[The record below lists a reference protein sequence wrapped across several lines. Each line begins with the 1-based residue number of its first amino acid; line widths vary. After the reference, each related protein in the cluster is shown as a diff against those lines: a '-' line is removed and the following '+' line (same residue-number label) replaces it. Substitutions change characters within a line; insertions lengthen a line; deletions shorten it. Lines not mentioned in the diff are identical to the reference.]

1 MIKKILGT
9 AGSRLIITLISFI
22 VVIINARNLG
32 AGGVGEI
39 TLLVLG
45 ITIILLISN
54 VVGGGA
60 LVYLIPRF
68 DLFTILVPAY
78 FWSFLSAI
86 IGAYAL
92 SFFDLIP
99 RIYTHHV
106 LFLSLFQSLASTN
119 LNVLLGKEKIKQ
131 FNFISVFQVVV
142 LIGSLILF
150 FFYLNRIEV
159 ISYIYSMYL
168 AYFSSFL
175 ISAFAIRK
183 FVNFEGFEKF
193 DEAIIQIFK
202 YGTYVQLA
210 NLLQLLN
217 YRLGYF
223 IIERFLGKPSLGVFS
238 VGTQVSEGLW
248 LFGKSVAMV
257 QYSRISNSTDAVYA
271 RILTLRFIK
280 FVFVLTFSLLAVL
293 ILIPD
298 SFFVLIFMKDF
309 SGLHQIILSLSPGI
323 LAMSVSMILSHFF
336 SGTGRHYHNT
346 ISSGIG
352 LVLTLI
358 FGFTLIPEFG
368 ILGAGIT
375 ASISYFASASYQ
387 LIVFM
392 KITKTSARNFLLSG
406 DDISFIKNEISE
418 IIKRKN

>member
-1 MIKKILGT
+1 LIKKILGT

-280 FVFVLTFSLLAVL
+280 FVFVLTFSLLAIL

>member
-1 MIKKILGT
+1 LIKKILGT

-92 SFFDLIP
+92 SFFELIP

-131 FNFISVFQVVV
+131 YNFISVFQVVV

-183 FVNFEGFEKF
+183 FVNFDGFDHF

-280 FVFVLTFSLLAVL
+280 FVFILTFSLLAVL

>member
-1 MIKKILGT
+1 LIKKILGT

-392 KITKTSARNFLLSG
+392 KITKTLAGNFLLSG

>member
-1 MIKKILGT
+1 
-9 AGSRLIITLISFI
+9 

-92 SFFDLIP
+92 SFFELIP

-280 FVFVLTFSLLAVL
+280 FVFVLTFSLLAIL

-375 ASISYFASASYQ
+375 ASISYFASAGYQ

-392 KITKTSARNFLLSG
+392 KITKTSAGNFLLSG

-418 IIKRKN
+418 IIKRKK

>member
-1 MIKKILGT
+1 
-9 AGSRLIITLISFI
+9 

-78 FWSFLSAI
+78 FWSFLTAI

-280 FVFVLTFSLLAVL
+280 FVFVLTFSLLAIL

-346 ISSGIG
+346 ISSAIG

-375 ASISYFASASYQ
+375 ASISYFASAGYQ

-392 KITKTSARNFLLSG
+392 KITKTLAGNFLLSG

>member
-9 AGSRLIITLISFI
+9 AGSRLIITIISFA
-22 VVIINARNLG
+22 VVIINAQNLG

-39 TLLVLG
+39 TLVVLG

-68 DLFTILVPAY
+68 DLFKILVPAY

-86 IGAYAL
+86 IGAYTL

-131 FNFISVFQVVV
+131 FNFISVFQVIA
-142 LIGSLILF
+142 LIGSLIFF
-150 FFYLNRIEV
+150 FFYLKHVEV
-159 ISYIYSMYL
+159 ISYIYAMYL

-175 ISAFAIRK
+175 ISAFTIRK
-183 FVNFEGFEKF
+183 YVRFKDFEQF

-210 NLLQLLN
+210 NLMQLLN
-217 YRLGYF
+217 YRLGYY

-238 VGTQVSEGLW
+238 VGNQVSEGLW
-248 LFGKSVAMV
+248 LIGKSVAMV
-257 QYSRISNSTDAVYA
+257 QYSRISNSTDAIFA
-271 RILTLRFIK
+271 KNITLRFLK
-280 FVFVLTFSLLAVL
+280 FVFVITFGLLAIL
-293 ILIPD
+293 IIIPD
-298 SFFVLIFMKDF
+298 SFFVFVFTKDF
-309 SGLHQIILSLSPGI
+309 SGLHRIILSLSPGI
-323 LAMSVSMILSHFF
+323 LAMSVSMILSHFY

>member
-1 MIKKILGT
+1 LIKKILGT

-375 ASISYFASASYQ
+375 ASISYFASAGYQ

-392 KITKTSARNFLLSG
+392 KITKTSAGNFLLSG

>member
-375 ASISYFASASYQ
+375 ASISYFASAGYQ

-392 KITKTSARNFLLSG
+392 KITKTSAGNFLLSG